1 MVMLFEE
8 AFSDVLGFRGCTSFK
23 DKAKHLIVGCYV
35 MEVTVLRIVCLFY
48 IFRDFWVRQWFLAF
62 GHELLEDGICT
73 CLLRDA
79 YVKKVL
85 CTVSLEPWT
94 TLVRSA
100 MFTSLCVTK
109 KRPTKSRCMS
119 SQVLTEPDGMVKY
132 HWKASPVSDDPK
144 QAVVRVVGQVTQ
156 SEREM
161 RNMLIWVTCFSSR
174 SSASELGHPVLQSKK
189 DMGDVVS

>member
-1 MVMLFEE
+1 M
-8 AFSDVLGFRGCTSFK
+8 
-23 DKAKHLIVGCYV
+23 
-35 MEVTVLRIVCLFY
+35 
-48 IFRDFWVRQWFLAF
+48 
-62 GHELLEDGICT
+62 
-73 CLLRDA
+73 
-79 YVKKVL
+79 KKVL